1 MVRSER
7 HADLPRYL
15 QRPLFLP
22 RRCKQSRSI
31 SRTRSGWF
39 GPRPS
44 TSLLAKT
51 GGLEAAH
58 SYIRGD
64 WHWQLPVAGHRP
76 SDLDTA
82 PDRETAGINIICYD
96 IDGFTPPNGHSGP
109 QDFEIPAH
117 CGTKHPCFRICPA
130 AAHRGRPMSAAFDCP
145 RLVSG
150 GRRRTDKSRHR
161 GKTCAFRRSLL
172 GAVRRRS
179 AQ

>member
-1 MVRSER
+1 MVRLER
-7 HADLPRYL
+7 HANLPRYR

-22 RRCKQSRSI
+22 VRCMQSQSI
-31 SRTRSGWF
+31 SRTRENWF
-39 GPRPS
+39 GS
-44 TSLLAKT
+44 GSTTSLLAET
-51 GGLEAAH
+51 GGLDAAH
-58 SYIRGD
+58 SYIWGD
-64 WHWQLPVAGHRP
+64 GQWQLSVAGHCQ

-82 PDRETAGINIICYD
+82 SDRETARINIICCD

-109 QDFEIPAH
+109 QGYEIPAH
-117 CGTKHPCFRICPA
+117 RNTKHPCFRTCPA